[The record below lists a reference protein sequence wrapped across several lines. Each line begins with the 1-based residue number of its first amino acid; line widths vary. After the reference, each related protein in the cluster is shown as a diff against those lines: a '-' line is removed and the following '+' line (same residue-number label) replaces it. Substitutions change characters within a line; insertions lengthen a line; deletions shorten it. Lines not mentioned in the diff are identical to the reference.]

1 MAKIP
6 GGIGAALGGAA
17 VAGIKKAKE
26 GGTGKEITQAAVEGA
41 GVPSFGGRRDKAV
54 GAVYDATAPIVRNA
68 VNSAAQQIRNR
79 TSEFLQGRGTPPAI
93 GQKDPNA

>member
-1 MAKIP
+1 MPKIP

-26 GGTGKEITQAAVEGA
+26 GGTGKEVAQAAVAGA
-41 GVPSFGGRRDKAV
+41 GVPSFGGRRDQAV
-54 GAVYDATAPIVRNA
+54 GAVYDAAAPVVRNVVNTA
-68 VNSAAQQIRNR
+68 VQQVRNR
-79 TSEFLQGRGTPPAI
+79 TAEFLHGRGTPPAI